1 MVCLQG
7 LAGPRM
13 EAKEISI
20 RTLFL
25 CLGAVLVIELCMR
38 VVTAKSVYHPM
49 LILGGARLLE
59 ILLIALIVV
68 TWGQG
73 LSSIGFA
80 QSEMVSGLKKGLLW
94 SAGFGAVTSIV
105 CVGLFAASVN
115 PLSFIRAQIPTQT
128 SDLIFFFIVGG
139 ILGPVA
145 EELFF
150 RGILYGFLRRWGVIV
165 ALVFSTL
172 IFVLCHPLGHG
183 IPVSRLLGGL
193 LFAVAYEFTGSLM
206 VPITIHALG
215 NLAIFTISL
224 IST

>member
-13 EAKEISI
+13 EAKEIHI

-25 CLGAVLVIELCMR
+25 CLAALLAIELGTR
-38 VVTAKSVYHPM
+38 VVTAKPIYHPM

-59 ILLIALIVV
+59 ILLIVLIVAI
-68 TWGQG
+68 WGKG
-73 LSSIGFA
+73 LSSIGLA
-80 QSEMVSGLKKGLLW
+80 QSEMVTGLKKGLLW
-94 SAGFGAVTSIV
+94 SAGFGAITIIT
-105 CVGLFAASVN
+105 CIGLFAASLN
-115 PLSFIRAQIPTQT
+115 PLTFIRAQIPTQT

-139 ILGPVA
+139 LFGPVA

-172 IFVLCHPLGHG
+172 IFVLCHPIHHG
-183 IPVSRLLGGL
+183 IPVTRLLGGI
-193 LFAVAYEFTGSLM
+193 LFAVAYETSGSLI
-206 VPITIHALG
+206 VPITIHGLG
-215 NLAIFTISL
+215 NLAIFTLSL
-224 IST
+224 IF